1 MGLRMSRT
9 VAALLAVAVGAGAAA
24 VGAGA
29 LPAGAAPSRAAATRS
44 APALSWHA
52 CDKRFRCAELAVP
65 ISYQQP
71 GRGTLNLSVVML
83 PATGKH
89 PIGDLVTNPG
99 GPGGSG
105 VDFLEQAWSS
115 FPASLRASFSL
126 VSFDPRGVDRSD
138 PVVCA
143 SAAETRR
150 LLALDPAPATPAQIT
165 TVVAATKA
173 YVADCKAHTSRL
185 LLENVGTRTTV
196 LDMDRLRAALGQPK
210 LDYLGLS
217 YGTYIGE
224 LYAERFPSKIRAMIL
239 DGAVD
244 PALSTQAS
252 DLQQAL
258 GFETDLNDFLA
269 WCDKNATCHAELP
282 GGARNDYNRLFD
294 SFSAGH
300 SIVANFQ
307 PIYGGRLAVDLGVAE
322 LGVVS
327 ALYSEQDWP
336 TLGQALSTGLKGNG
350 DLLAE
355 LAYSYAGLQTNGTF
369 SNIDDANTAINCVDR
384 PSPTTLA
391 DYEALAKQ
399 LGAKAPDFGAAE
411 AWGTLACAYWPVPPA
426 GPTAAIHAPGTPPIL
441 VVGSTGDPATPY
453 VWAQA
458 VASQLDHAVLLTR
471 SGTGHTGY
479 FSSVCVRSWA
489 DAYLT
494 SLALPPKGTV
504 CPSN

>member
-1 MGLRMSRT
+1 MRLLMART
-9 VAALLAVAVGAGAAA
+9 VAALVAAVVGTGAAVGPWAVPAGAAA
-24 VGAGA
+24 AR
-29 LPAGAAPSRAAATRS
+29 AGAARS
-44 APALSWHA
+44 APVLSWHS

-65 ISYQQP
+65 ISYLRP
-71 GRGTLNLSVVML
+71 GRGTLDLSVVML
-83 PATGKH
+83 PASGKH
-89 PIGDLVTNPG
+89 PVGDLVTNPG

-115 FPASLRASFSL
+115 FPASLRASFNL

-143 SAAETRR
+143 SAAETRH
-150 LLALDPAPATPAQIT
+150 LLALDPAPTTPAEIA
-165 TVVAATKA
+165 TVVTAVKG
-173 YVADCKAHTSRL
+173 YVADCKAHTSHL
-185 LLENVGTRTTV
+185 LLANVGTRTTV
-196 LDMDRLRAALGQPK
+196 LDLDRLRAALGEPK

-224 LYAERFPSKIRAMIL
+224 LYAERFPSKVRAMIL

-244 PALSTQAS
+244 PALSTQTS

-269 WCDKNATCHAELP
+269 WCDKNATCHSGLP
-282 GGARNDYNRLFD
+282 DGARKDYNRLFD
-294 SFSAGH
+294 SFTAGH

-307 PIYGGRLAVDLGVAE
+307 PLFGGRQPVGLGVAE
-322 LGVVS
+322 IGVVS
-327 ALYSEQDWP
+327 ALYSKQDWP
-336 TLGQALSTGLKGNG
+336 TLAQALSTGLRGNG

-355 LAYSYAGLQTNGTF
+355 LAYNYAGLQADGTF

-384 PSPTTLA
+384 PSPTTIA
-391 DYEALAKQ
+391 EYQALARQ
-399 LGAKAPDFGAAE
+399 LAAKAPDFGASE

-426 GPTAAIHAPGTPPIL
+426 GPPAAIHAPGSPPIL

-453 VWAQA
+453 AWAQA

-471 SGTGHTGY
+471 AGSGHTGY
-479 FSSVCVRSWA
+479 FSSACVRSWA
-489 DAYLT
+489 DGYLT
-494 SLALPPKGTV
+494 SLTLPPKGTI

>member
-1 MGLRMSRT
+1 M
-9 VAALLAVAVGAGAAA
+9 
-24 VGAGA
+24 
-29 LPAGAAPSRAAATRS
+29 
-44 APALSWHA
+44 
-52 CDKRFRCAELAVP
+52 
-65 ISYQQP
+65 
-71 GRGTLNLSVVML
+71 
-83 PATGKH
+83 
-89 PIGDLVTNPG
+89 
-99 GPGGSG
+99 
-105 VDFLEQAWSS
+105 
-115 FPASLRASFSL
+115 
-126 VSFDPRGVDRSD
+126 SFDPRGVDRSD

-369 SNIDDANTAINCVDR
+369 FEHRRRQHGDQLRR
-384 PSPTTLA
+384 PPLPDHA
-391 DYEALAKQ
+391 RRLRGARQAARGEGARLRGGGG
-399 LGAKAPDFGAAE
+399 LGHAR
-411 AWGTLACAYWPVPPA
+411 LRLLA
-426 GPTAAIHAPGTPPIL
+426 GPTRRADRGHPRPGDAADPGGRLDRRPCHPLRLGPSRGLPARPRRPAHPLRHRPHRLLLERVRAELGRRLPHLAGAPAEGDRLPEQLSRSATHPSRAPAWPACRVLPGTTRGAAPRR
-441 VVGSTGDPATPY
+441 PARRR
-453 VWAQA
+453 
-458 VASQLDHAVLLTR
+458 SR
-471 SGTGHTGY
+471 SGPRRG
-479 FSSVCVRSWA
+479 SSGCGGGSSA
-489 DAYLT
+489 
-494 SLALPPKGTV
+494 
-504 CPSN
+504 